1 MFRDKEIFHVKN
13 HKGENE
19 SMQEQTRTPVFQNS
33 DGTWGHLTKTVNP
46 LICTIEYGSSP
57 GFSSKEEAEKSYQKS
72 MDSYQD
78 LLSVLKK
85 TRNVP
90 FTFSEYLDYWIKEIQ
105 APASNGSSTLAR
117 DQWVADLI
125 IQPHLH
131 KDMLLSCITP
141 NYINQILESCQEY
154 CSNGGYYAYKLLH
167 KVLKSARENAYITSI
182 DFQEIKYYPEPTGK
196 AVFYSIDQ
204 LRKFLAEAS
213 KSSCYL
219 EIQLALF
226 CGLTKAEILGLKYTD
241 FNKAKQILTV
251 ERIYTFANTEKGHQ
265 IKRLSGTKQN
275 RILKI
280 PSFIF
285 PELSRRKKENK
296 RILSNPTAVPGF
308 TRYLCLGPTAQV
320 KSGATL
326 NQALRRITIATGL
339 PMICMGD
346 LRYMFARFLADQDFS
361 IEAISSIL
369 GHTKLSTTLNFCSMF
384 PIKEPK
390 VGTIIGDSLDP
401 FFRNR
406 ISERKGACP

>member
-1 MFRDKEIFHVKN
+1 M
-13 HKGENE
+13 
-19 SMQEQTRTPVFQNS
+19 
-33 DGTWGHLTKTVNP
+33 
-46 LICTIEYGSSP
+46 
-57 GFSSKEEAEKSYQKS
+57 
-72 MDSYQD
+72 
-78 LLSVLKK
+78 LKK

-280 PSFIF
+280 PYF
-285 PELSRRKKENK
+285 PR
-296 RILSNPTAVPGF
+296 
-308 TRYLCLGPTAQV
+308 
-320 KSGATL
+320 
-326 NQALRRITIATGL
+326 TI
-339 PMICMGD
+339 
-346 LRYMFARFLADQDFS
+346 
-361 IEAISSIL
+361 
-369 GHTKLSTTLNFCSMF
+369 
-384 PIKEPK
+384 
-390 VGTIIGDSLDP
+390 
-401 FFRNR
+401 
-406 ISERKGACP
+406 

>member
-46 LICTIEYGSSP
+46 LICTIEYGSST

-78 LLSVLKK
+78 LLSMLKK

-167 KVLKSARENAYITSI
+167 KVLKSARENAYIPSV
-182 DFQEIKYYPEPTGK
+182 DFQEIKRYPEPTRK
-196 AVFYSIDQ
+196 AVFYSTDQ
-204 LRKFLAEAS
+204 FRKFLAEAS

-226 CGLTKAEILGLKYTD
+226 CGLTSAEILGLKYTD
-241 FNKAKQILTV
+241 FNKTKQLLTI
-251 ERIYTFANTEKGHQ
+251 ERIYTANHTEKGYQ
-265 IKRLSGTKQN
+265 IKKLSGTRQN
-275 RILKI
+275 RILKV

-285 PELSRRKKENK
+285 HELSKRKKENK
-296 RILSNPTAVPGF
+296 LILANQPSAF
-308 TRYLCLGPTAQV
+308 KQFICLGSTARI
-320 KSGATL
+320 KSIETF
-326 NQALRRITIATGL
+326 NSALKRISIATSL
-339 PMICMGD
+339 PVVRMGD
-346 LRYMFARFLADQDFS
+346 LRYMFAQFLVNQDFS
-361 IEAISSIL
+361 MEAISAIL
-369 GHTKLSTTLNFCSMF
+369 GHTKLSTTLNFCSIF
-384 PIKEPK
+384 PNEEPK
-390 VGTIIGDSLDP
+390 IGTVIGDSLDP
-401 FFRNR
+401 FLRTR
-406 ISERKGACP
+406 IPECKGAY

>member
-1 MFRDKEIFHVKN
+1 M
-13 HKGENE
+13 
-19 SMQEQTRTPVFQNS
+19 
-33 DGTWGHLTKTVNP
+33 
-46 LICTIEYGSSP
+46 
-57 GFSSKEEAEKSYQKS
+57 
-72 MDSYQD
+72 
-78 LLSVLKK
+78 LKK

-167 KVLKSARENAYITSI
+167 KVLKSARGNAYITSI

-285 PELSRRKKENK
+285 PELSKRKKENK

-369 GHTKLSTTLNFCSMF
+369 GHTKLSTTPNFCSMF

-390 VGTIIGDSLDP
+390 VGTVIGDSLDP

>member
-1 MFRDKEIFHVKN
+1 
-13 HKGENE
+13 
-19 SMQEQTRTPVFQNS
+19 MQEQTRTTVFQNS

-46 LICTIEYGSSP
+46 LICTIEYGSST

-167 KVLKSARENAYITSI
+167 KVLKSAHENAYIHSV
-182 DFQEIKYYPEPTGK
+182 DFQEIKRYPEPTRK
-196 AVFYSIDQ
+196 AVFYSTDQ
-204 LRKFLAEAS
+204 FRKFLAEAS

-226 CGLTKAEILGLKYTD
+226 CGLTSAEILGLKYTD
-241 FNKAKQILTV
+241 FNKTTQLLTI
-251 ERIYTFANTEKGHQ
+251 ERIYTANHTEKGYQ
-265 IKRLSGTKQN
+265 IKKLSGTRQN

-285 PELSRRKKENK
+285 HELSKRKKENK
-296 RILSNPTAVPGF
+296 LILANQPSDF
-308 TRYLCLGPTAQV
+308 KQFICLGSTARI
-320 KSGATL
+320 KSIETF
-326 NQALRRITIATGL
+326 NSALKRISIATSL
-339 PMICMGD
+339 PVVRMGD
-346 LRYMFARFLADQDFS
+346 LRYMFAQFLVNQDFS
-361 IEAISSIL
+361 MEAISAIL

-384 PIKEPK
+384 PNEEPK
-390 VGTIIGDSLDP
+390 IGTVIGDSLDP
-401 FFRNR
+401 FLRTR
-406 ISERKGACP
+406 IPGCKGAY